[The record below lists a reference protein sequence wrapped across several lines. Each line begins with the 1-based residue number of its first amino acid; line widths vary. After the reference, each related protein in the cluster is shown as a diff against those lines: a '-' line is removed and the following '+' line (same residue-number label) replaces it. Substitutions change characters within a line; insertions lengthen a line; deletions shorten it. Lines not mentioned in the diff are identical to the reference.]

1 MTAAAA
7 EALRGPLA
15 ETFSGELVD
24 EVIALFTRADVDGS
38 GTISAGELRPLL
50 SELYLWTSTLV
61 FEDMIGEEADGLMR
75 EFDKDMSSALDAEE
89 FIAMLKTSRLNKVL
103 KDRWKAQ
110 AAEEQL
116 EFSTVQ
122 GLLAELRRRNPEPI
136 YLFEN
141 GDRLYDVTLAGLEP
155 EQEAQ
160 VEEMRLL
167 EFPRP
172 LDAIGVLK
180 HADLWA
186 RGGTDSFVELKAVMV
201 DDREKPASSRLALGL
216 LYAAQD
222 FYSLHDFLKV
232 HNFMEGPVLVR
243 HDAKLYAS
251 ASLASTMQYLNSTC
265 SWPYQRTSLDS
276 VCLKKH
282 PEDWHFGYRL
292 RLRCAFSVEEYEKGK
307 VGSGPTLGLEENLK
321 LLADWIWLIHHFTAE
336 EEDSAATV
344 ELYTSKQFLAKDI
357 NGEKVPLTET
367 RKVIEE
373 LWMRNAEEINMDHIT
388 KKLKTQALELYSRIE
403 M

>member
-1 MTAAAA
+1 M
-7 EALRGPLA
+7 
-15 ETFSGELVD
+15 V
-24 EVIALFTRADVDGS
+24 
-38 GTISAGELRPLL
+38 
-50 SELYLWTSTLV
+50 
-61 FEDMIGEEADGLMR
+61 GEEADGLMR

-89 FIAMLKTSRLNKVL
+89 FTAMMKTSRLAKVL
-103 KDRWKAQ
+103 KEQWKAP
-110 AAEEQL
+110 ATEEQL
-116 EFSTVQ
+116 EFSTAQ
-122 GLLAELRRRNPEPI
+122 GQLEELRRRSPEPI
-136 YLFEN
+136 YVFEN

-167 EFPRP
+167 EFPKP

-180 HADLWA
+180 HTDLWA
-186 RGGTDSFVELKAVMV
+186 RGGTDSFVEVKAVVV
-201 DDREKPASSRLALGL
+201 DDREKQASSRLALGL

-232 HNFMEGPVLVR
+232 HNFMEGPVLMR

-282 PEDWHFGYRL
+282 DEDWHFGYRL
-292 RLRCAFSVEEYEKGK
+292 RLRCAFSVEEYEQGT

-336 EEDSAATV
+336 EEDTAATV

-357 NGEKVPLTET
+357 NGEKVPLTAT
-367 RKVIEE
+367 RKVLEE
-373 LWMRNAEEINMDHIT
+373 LWTRNAEEINMDHIT